1 MHRLLEKLKKDHE
14 NLEKILALLTVQLD
28 HFFAGR
34 ESNFDLKIELLE
46 YLETY
51 ADQMHHP
58 LENLIFDTAKNK
70 VDEKR
75 ELLERLQSQ
84 HKSLIQLTRKFR
96 QSLENIL
103 QGGVM
108 PRNELEVQG
117 REYVALQ
124 RQHISL
130 EEQEAFPIIDAAL
143 NEYEWNQIIASMPS
157 HDDPVFDAPDKIRFQ
172 TLVEYLS
179 QSENLKVD

>member
-1 MHRLLEKLKKDHE
+1 MHRLLEKLQKDHG
-14 NLEKILALLTVQLD
+14 NLEKILTLLTLQLD

-34 ESNFDLKIELLE
+34 ESDFDLKIELLD

-51 ADQMHHP
+51 ADQVHHP
-58 LENLIFDTAKNK
+58 LENLIFDMAMDKMG
-70 VDEKR
+70 DKR
-75 ELLERLQSQ
+75 EFLERLQSQ
-84 HKSLIQLTRKFR
+84 HASLILLTRKFR

-124 RQHISL
+124 RQHINL
-130 EEQEAFPIIDAAL
+130 EEQEVFPALDAVL
-143 NEYEWNQIIASMPS
+143 NEDEWNQILASMPNY
-157 HDDPVFDAPDKIRFQ
+157 DDPVFDAPDKIRFQ

-179 QSENLKVD
+179 QADDLEVD